1 MSASQNTEGFDTQV
15 RLSIY
20 DHFIKMGQAPT
31 MAEIARNFSAT
42 LSEVKMACQRL
53 AKGRA
58 LVLQDGNGE
67 ILMAE
72 PFSAMPTPFQVV
84 VGDRSWWA
92 NCIWDAMGI
101 PAMLKKDARIITA
114 CGDCN
119 ASTIL
124 TVKDGAL
131 LETSGVVHILVPA
144 RHWWDDIV
152 FA

>member
-72 PFSAMPTPFQVV
+72 PFSLM
-84 VGDRSWWA
+84 VGELHLGCHGYS
-92 NCIWDAMGI
+92 CDAQKRCSHHHGMWR
-101 PAMLKKDARIITA
+101 L
-114 CGDCN
+114 
-119 ASTIL
+119 
-124 TVKDGAL
+124 
-131 LETSGVVHILVPA
+131 
-144 RHWWDDIV
+144 
-152 FA
+152 